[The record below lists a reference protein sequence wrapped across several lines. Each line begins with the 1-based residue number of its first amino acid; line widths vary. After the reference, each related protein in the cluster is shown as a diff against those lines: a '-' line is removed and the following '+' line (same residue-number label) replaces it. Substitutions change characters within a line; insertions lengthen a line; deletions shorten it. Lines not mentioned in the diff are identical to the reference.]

1 MVKEIGM
8 QRFFALLDGKPG
20 AYGVAFPDCSGCTAM
35 GADENEAY
43 ANAVEALGEWI
54 HDARADG
61 AAPAPRS
68 VAALRRDPEVKA
80 ALADGAVFLAVPLIL
95 ETGRPVKANISLDRG
110 LLEAIDEAA
119 KRAGLTRS
127 AFLASAARA
136 KIEAAG

>member
-1 MVKEIGM
+1 M

-20 AYGVAFPDCSGCTAM
+20 AYGVAFPDCPGCTAM

-43 ANAVEALGEWI
+43 ANAIEALGEWV

-61 AAPAPRS
+61 ASPSPRS
-68 VAALRRDPEVKA
+68 VAALRRDPEVKT
-80 ALADGAVFLAVPLIL
+80 ALEDGAVFLSVPLIL

-110 LLEAIDEAA
+110 LLDAIDEAA